1 MSCTVRGTPEDCPSC
16 RGSQYLRESQWS
28 VPGGQAEDGTDTG
41 SVRSGSGQVGA
52 GDVEGLE
59 GGQGGDQSLQELG
72 GVSQVSPGLGT
83 LRHVQMTQLLQLTD
97 GLQRFL
103 HICQHIKI
111 TFSALQTVTGSTS
124 HVVESEGEELGET
137 EQPDKV

>member
-1 MSCTVRGTPEDCPSC
+1 MSPRRRLPGT
-16 RGSQYLRESQWS
+16 
-28 VPGGQAEDGTDTG
+28 QAWDGTTIE
-41 SVRSGSGQVGA
+41 SVWSGPGQVGPR
-52 GDVEGLE
+52 DVEGLE
-59 GGQGGDQSLQELG
+59 GGEGGDQSLQEHG